1 MSRKELK
8 SNRGWGFLV
17 ANWLRIWAFTAI
29 AQVQS
34 LVGELGFHKLSAMAT
49 EMVSNCDTPRP
60 CESFPGGSVVKNLP
74 ANVGDKRHEFDPWV
88 RKIPFRKKWQP
99 TAVFL
104 PGKSHGQE
112 EPGEL
117 QSIGLQRVGH
127 N

>member
-1 MSRKELK
+1 MQST
-8 SNRGWGFLV
+8 SFFLSEQMTR
-17 ANWLRIWAFTAI
+17 AGIPFENGKQFESAFCPHDIWLE
-29 AQVQS
+29 
-34 LVGELGFHKLSAMAT
+34 GEG
-49 EMVSNCDTPRP
+49 
-60 CESFPGGSVVKNLP
+60 SFPGGSVVKNLP